1 MADFVRIYTGDDGF
15 THFEDRYHQYGDP
28 AAHGAPVASGVS
40 AVSAS
45 AGTVDGATFRKVA
58 LGNSSRHAAP
68 RKQYAVILTGSLII
82 QTGDGE
88 ERKFVPGQVLL
99 IEDTKGEGH
108 LSTFSSDEPCTFM
121 TVHLSE

>member
-1 MADFVRIYTGDDGF
+1 MADFVRIYTGNDGF
-15 THFEDRYHQYGDP
+15 THFEDRDHQYEDP
-28 AAHGAPVASGVS
+28 AAHGAPVAPGVS
-40 AVSAS
+40 AISTS
-45 AGTVDGATFRKVA
+45 AGVVNGATFRKVA

-68 RKQYAVILTGSLII
+68 RKQYAVILTGSLIV

-99 IEDTKGEGH
+99 IEDTEGEGH